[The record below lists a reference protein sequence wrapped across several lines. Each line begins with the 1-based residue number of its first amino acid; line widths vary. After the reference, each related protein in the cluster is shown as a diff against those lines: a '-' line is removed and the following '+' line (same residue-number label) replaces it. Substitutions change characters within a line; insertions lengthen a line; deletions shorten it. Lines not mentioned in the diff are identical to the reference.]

1 MNILAVINENK
12 NKFFAL
18 VIILFSFLIVYKVYE
33 WQSSQIASLSSDI
46 VEEEEKNKILVD
58 IGELEDRL
66 NVYYALLAK
75 QDSDVVMLDINNIAK
90 DTGVKIA
97 SMQPLGE
104 SLSGEYSKFRFGLSI
119 VAPDYNTFAKFINK
133 LETFER
139 IYFIEY
145 SDIDSP
151 SYNKDKELRAN
162 LRINTIVLLKR

>member
-1 MNILAVINENK
+1 MDILAVINENK

-18 VIILFSFLIVYKVYE
+18 VVILFAFLIAYRIYE
-33 WQSSQIASLSSDI
+33 WRGSQIASLSSGI

-58 IGELEDRL
+58 IGKL
-66 NVYYALLAK
+66 NEGLNLYYALLAK
-75 QDSDVVMLDINNIAK
+75 QDSGVAMSDINNIAK

-104 SLSGEYSKFRFGLSI
+104 SLSAEYSKFSFDLSV
-119 VAPDYNTFAKFINK
+119 VAPDYNVLAKFINR

-145 SDIDSP
+145 SNIDSP
-151 SYNKDKELRAN
+151 SYNKDKELRVN
-162 LRINTIVLLKR
+162 LRISTIVLLKR